1 MSLAD
6 ADIAFAKELFSDIP
20 DLSTRKMFGGLGL
33 YSAGVIFGVMR
44 SDSVILIKA
53 HKGPFADRLAQLGCT
68 QWTTTRMNGNISSMP
83 YWSLPEAA
91 LDDPEAACALARDA
105 LDAL

>member
-33 YSAGVIFGVMR
+33 YSAG
-44 SDSVILIKA
+44 
-53 HKGPFADRLAQLGCT
+53 
-68 QWTTTRMNGNISSMP
+68 
-83 YWSLPEAA
+83 
-91 LDDPEAACALARDA
+91 
-105 LDAL
+105 